1 MLIVNITQR
10 AIEWF
15 CNHTRWHSLLICPQC
30 HVQSLGNTILWHLPF
45 IKQSKKLNDIKR
57 TNVHCSMR
65 ILWHF
70 FSQYICVKKKTKQS
84 KNTSIHCSVS
94 LSNLVIGGCLL
105 QCDRHHY
112 ITSGSFSV
120 PVLELR
126 DSSSLAVADPACWLG
141 SKTTCLVTASEG
153 LWMILCGSCSRF
165 GGFS

>member
-1 MLIVNITQR
+1 M
-10 AIEWF
+10 F
-15 CNHTRWHSLLICPQC
+15 CNRENSTQIVKHY
-30 HVQSLGNTILWHLPF
+30 F
-45 IKQSKKLNDIKR
+45 IIIFLSIYM
-57 TNVHCSMR
+57 C
-65 ILWHF
+65 
-70 FSQYICVKKKTKQS
+70 KKKTKQS
-84 KNTSIHCSVS
+84 KNTSVHCSVS

-153 LWMILCGSCSRF
+153 L
-165 GGFS
+165 